1 MRKIYFAVMVGLLVF
16 TAQATA
22 DTIKL
27 KNGDRLTGAI
37 VKSDEKALVLRTDYA
52 GVITVKWEAIQE
64 IESKQPLHVISRN
77 GQKHV
82 GMLASVDDK
91 IAVTNKDGGKVELTK
106 SEIMILRN
114 AQQQAAEDRYLN
126 PGWRDLWAGSADF
139 GLSLSNGN
147 SALTTI
153 TAGVDLARDTRKD
166 LTTLSYRQ
174 ITTTNRNVS
183 PSQRLNNVKRGNA
196 EYIYRWTPRVALLGI
211 SNFEFDERQ
220 RLDLRAVAGGGMG
233 FRLIRGER
241 TTFRTYGGAAYTKE
255 IFDLTPRPTA
265 AVPQP
270 VHRTLTRNFAVGL
283 VGEEFR
289 YRMNPR
295 INVFEKVEWYPN
307 LTIAGFRLNTDSGI
321 TTALNKYLSLN
332 MILSTRYLSDPPLP
346 GIKKSDTLLTTGVRF
361 TFGR

>member
-1 MRKIYFAVMVGLLVF
+1 MLKLCFVVVVGLMAF
-16 TAQATA
+16 TTQATA

-37 VKSDEKALVLRTDYA
+37 VKSDEKALVLRTEYA
-52 GVITVKWEAIQE
+52 GPITVKWEMIQE
-64 IESKQPLHVISRN
+64 IESKLPLHVVSRN
-77 GQKHV
+77 GQKLV
-82 GMLASVDDK
+82 GTLASIDDK
-91 IAVTNKDGGKVELTK
+91 ITVTAKDGGKVELAK
-106 SEIMILRN
+106 SEITILRN
-114 AQQQAAEDRYLN
+114 AKEQAAEDRYLN
-126 PGWRDLWAGSADF
+126 PGWRDLWAGGADF
-139 GLSLSNGN
+139 GMALSNGN
-147 SALTTI
+147 AAITTI

-183 PSQRLNNVKRGNA
+183 PSQKLANLKRGSA
-196 EYIYRWTPRVALLGI
+196 DYVYRLTPRVALLGI

-233 FRLIRGER
+233 FRLIRSER
-241 TTFRTYGGAAYTKE
+241 TTFRVYSGAAYTKE
-255 IFDLTPRPTA
+255 IFDVTPRPTA

-270 VHRTLTRNFAVGL
+270 AHRNLTRNFAVGL

-289 YRMNPR
+289 YRMSPR

-307 LTIAGFRLNTDSGI
+307 FTIAGFRLNTDSGI

-332 MILSTRYLSDPPLP
+332 MTLSTRYLSDPPLA
-346 GIKKSDTLLTTGVRF
+346 GIKKSDTLLTTGIRF
-361 TFGR
+361 NFGK